1 MAKHSKKRHG
11 RRSGGFRAFGLAF
24 PKVSDIKKNAK
35 GLDILMGA
43 GLGVLGIIGLKVA
56 YNKLTVTKDGKEGM
70 VKEIPSVLAQFSPLL
85 GGVVAGAVAYAL
97 YHKKSAAKATGWLIG
112 SVGTGAAIT
121 AVTYLNEVQWVKDN
135 TKFVVPADASDA
147 AKRVAAGGFGL
158 LTRGSAGSSYGLLQR
173 DNMARLSQM
182 AMSDMGAAEEL
193 EALLS

>member
-11 RRSGGFRAFGLAF
+11 RRSGGFKAFGLAF

-56 YNKLTVTKDGKEGM
+56 YNKLTAPKADGTAV
-70 VKEIPSVLAQFSPLL
+70 VKEIPGLLAQFSPLI

-121 AVTYLNEVQWVKDN
+121 AVNHLSGMDWVKKN
-135 TKFVVPADASDA
+135 TTFAVPADASIA
-147 AKRVAAGGFGL
+147 AKSAAAGGFGL